1 MRTIVIA
8 AAVGCFALASCT
20 SKHTTIEQPAAAP
33 APVVVAP
40 AAPTVYQASPVI
52 VQPTAGRPATIAYT
66 VMGQQQ
72 LDQASVLAANWCR
85 ANYDTDA
92 RLVDRVRSTAGDL
105 VTFACVS
112 G

>member
-8 AAVGCFALASCT
+8 ATVGLALASCT
-20 SKHTTIEQPAAAP
+20 SKHTVIEQPTAAP

-40 AAPTVYQASPVI
+40 AAPVI

-66 VMGQQQ
+66 VNGQQQ
-72 LDQASVLAANWCR
+72 LDQASVMAANWCR
-85 ANYDTDA
+85 SNYGTDA
-92 RLVDRVRSTAGDL
+92 RLVDRAQSSVGDV
-105 VTFACVS
+105 VTYACVS

>member
-8 AAVGCFALASCT
+8 AAVAGFALASCT
-20 SKHTTIEQPAAAP
+20 SKHTTIEQPTAAP

-40 AAPTVYQASPVI
+40 AAPVI

-66 VMGQQQ
+66 VNGQQQ
-72 LDQASVLAANWCR
+72 LDQASVMAANWCR
-85 ANYDTDA
+85 ANYGTDA
-92 RLVDRVRSTAGDL
+92 RLVDRARSSAGDL
-105 VTFACVS
+105 VTYACVS